1 MVNKRQ
7 KELQAIKDDLIKKAK
22 ELEELRS
29 VEIAAIAAS
38 SKKVVGE
45 SKMATIN
52 EESVDFTESE
62 ISERDSAKNMVEAKQ
77 KEEPI

>member
-1 MVNKRQ
+1 MINKRQ